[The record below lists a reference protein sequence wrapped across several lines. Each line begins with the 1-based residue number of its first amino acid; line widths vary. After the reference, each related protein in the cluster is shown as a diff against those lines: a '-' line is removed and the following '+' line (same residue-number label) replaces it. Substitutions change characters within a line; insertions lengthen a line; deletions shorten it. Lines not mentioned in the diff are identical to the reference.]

1 MQNYTKIIRI
11 LITLLQDMFY
21 TYLAHDTVF
30 Q

>member
-11 LITLLQDMFY
+11 LITLMQDMFY
-21 TYLAHDTVF
+21 TYLAYDTVF